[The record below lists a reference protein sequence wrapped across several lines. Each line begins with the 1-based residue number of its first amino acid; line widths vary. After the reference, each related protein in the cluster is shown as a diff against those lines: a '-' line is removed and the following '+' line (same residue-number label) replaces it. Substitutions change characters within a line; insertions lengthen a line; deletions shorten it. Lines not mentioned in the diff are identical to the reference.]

1 MPRSWHRRIP
11 RVIASRARSR
21 TPGSALPGPI
31 LRCTDRHSP
40 PMAVPTVSTA
50 RLTTPRRARSQ
61 SRRASRREVARER
74 LRACPSGKAA
84 FPTRLGALLFASRVN
99 IEGRSPNGGSLAAYR
114 CPACSKWHL
123 TSRRSSR
130 NDGLP
135 PGIVV

>member
-50 RLTTPRRARSQ
+50 RLTMPRRARSQ
-61 SRRASRREVARER
+61 SRRASRRGLSSTDMSTKENPASGTWARKASQSARVASSLPR
-74 LRACPSGKAA
+74 RAFS
-84 FPTRLGALLFASRVN
+84 
-99 IEGRSPNGGSLAAYR
+99 
-114 CPACSKWHL
+114 
-123 TSRRSSR
+123 
-130 NDGLP
+130 
-135 PGIVV
+135 